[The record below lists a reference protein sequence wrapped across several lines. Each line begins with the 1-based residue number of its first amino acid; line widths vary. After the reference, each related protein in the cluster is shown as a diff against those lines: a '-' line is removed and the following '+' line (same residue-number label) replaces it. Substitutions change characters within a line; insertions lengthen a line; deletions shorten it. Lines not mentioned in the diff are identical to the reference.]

1 LELVVRNEWG
11 RREEGGLE
19 LKQAL
24 FISSI
29 SVKQKLASHRMLRGH
44 QRKNHKRQ
52 VLALHQHYIMR
63 LFSQTIVTRAYDS
76 VVTPRD

>member
-1 LELVVRNEWG
+1 MGKKR
-11 RREEGGLE
+11 GGGIRIE
-19 LKQAL
+19 AGTVHFVYKCKAKIGQ
-24 FISSI
+24 S
-29 SVKQKLASHRMLRGH
+29 RGH

>member
-1 LELVVRNEWG
+1 MELVVRNEWG

-29 SVKQKLASHRMLRGH
+29 SVKQKLASHEDIREKIIKGKSWHCTNTTLCACLVK
-44 QRKNHKRQ
+44 Q
-52 VLALHQHYIMR
+52 
-63 LFSQTIVTRAYDS
+63 
-76 VVTPRD
+76 